1 MAVRTQWNV
10 EHACSHHAV
19 HDLSGRPADQRAGFA
34 RWLASKDCRDCWK
47 AASDGNTESK
57 EKWLAAKRA
66 AEQEAARAWAKRFD
80 MPPLEGPEKAL
91 DWGERSRHQ
100 LMTDGHTALVMEG
113 TWDESDW
120 AELEERARTVTR
132 PGWWIDQRDAEGS
145 DLLELLE
152 AAGENDLGTENP
164 FR

>member
-1 MAVRTQWNV
+1 MAVRTAWKIIHSCGHEV
-10 EHACSHHAV
+10 T
-19 HDLSGRPADQRAGFA
+19 HDLSNRPADRRAGFA
-34 RWLASKDCRDCWK
+34 RWLAAKDCPDCWK
-47 AASDGNTESK
+47 ASRDADTDSK
-57 EKWLAAKRA
+57 EEWLAAKRA

-100 LMTDGHTALVMEG
+100 LMTGAHTTLVVEG

-120 AELEERARTVTR
+120 AELEEKARAVTR
-132 PGWWIDQRDAEGS
+132 AGWWIDQRDAEGS

-152 AAGENDLGTENP
+152 AAGEDDLGTENP